1 MKRKLIFIVVL
12 FLLKLNLFSQSPN
25 WQVNENQFQYTM
37 TTVAFLNINGTTL
50 SSTEDKVAAFVDG
63 ELRGTTNLIY
73 VSSTDRYLAY
83 LVIFSNSTNE
93 TVNFKIYNSNTD
105 EIIDLP
111 KTLNFAINQHY
122 GNVFQAY
129 SLASPVLSKEAKIL
143 DYNFEGTNI
152 NKELSTNKITIES
165 NVFVADNI
173 GNLNSN
179 FVISDGAKLFEDTN
193 QIVSGNNSLDYSSIK
208 TLNVLSEDESIFEEW
223 IIEIIN
229 VDKDNDGAFSDTDC
243 DDNEP
248 LAYPGN
254 TEVLNDG
261 IDNDCDPNTLDNG
274 TLNLKL
280 QTKNLFTIFPN
291 PTRGIIEVKHLNSY
305 SESFLCGIFDI
316 NGREIKRFKYIT
328 TDFKIDLSKFQ
339 KGVYF
344 IKLSNKTSKQI
355 IKIINN

>member
-1 MKRKLIFIVVL
+1 MKRKLFYAAVL
-12 FLLKLNLFSQSPN
+12 FLLKLNIYSQSPS
-25 WQVNENQFQYTM
+25 WQVNESQFQYTM

-50 SSTEDKVAAFVDG
+50 SSTEDKVAAFVDE
-63 ELRGTTNLIY
+63 ELRGSVNLTYVASTN
-73 VSSTDRYLAY
+73 RYLAY

-93 TVNFKIYNSNTD
+93 TINFKIYNSTSD
-105 EIIDLP
+105 AILDVP

-129 SLASPVLSKEAKIL
+129 SLASPVLSNEAKII
-143 DYNFEGTNI
+143 DYNFEKTTI
-152 NKELSTNKITIES
+152 KKDISTKKITIES

-173 GNLNSN
+173 KNLNSN
-179 FVISDGAKLFEDTN
+179 FVLSDGAKLFESTN
-193 QIVSGNNSLDYSSIK
+193 QIFSGNNSLDYSSIK
-208 TLNVLSEDESIFEEW
+208 TLNVLSEDESVFEEW
-223 IIEIIN
+223 SIEIIN
-229 VDKDNDGAFSDTDC
+229 VDKDNDGVFSDTDC

-254 TEVLNDG
+254 TEILNDG

-280 QTKNLFTIFPN
+280 QTKKLFTIFPN

-305 SESFLCGIFDI
+305 SESFLCSIFDI

-328 TDFKIDLSKFQ
+328 TDFKIDLNKFK

-344 IKLSNKTSKQI
+344 IKLSNKTNKQI